1 MSRWRTA
8 CLTLTSSLGSFEG
21 LVLKKIGF
29 VVKKKILALALV
41 ISGAFLLTSCS
52 DNEVADVSLGIFT
65 LKDIKLNSFVDP
77 LVPGVTCHVASIEAN
92 LSLSDPSESAVSC
105 RQTGEI
111 TPEMIARIKKGKTGE
126 VVFEKSKSVFLKTLK
141 IRRIF
146 DEESQTLMY
155 LSYSTRETSGSFK
168 HSLSTIPL
176 WGTAAYVQPQS
187 KSQSV
192 EQNKSSTEQSF

>member
-1 MSRWRTA
+1 MKKTILIVTLSTLGMVSMTA
-8 CLTLTSSLGSFEG
+8 
-21 LVLKKIGF
+21 
-29 VVKKKILALALV
+29 
-41 ISGAFLLTSCS
+41 CS

-92 LSLSDPSESAVSC
+92 LSLSDPSDSAVSC

-168 HSLSTIPL
+168 HSLSTVPL
-176 WGTAAYVQPQS
+176 WGTAAYVVPHP
-187 KSQSV
+187 KTGATHPHDTL
-192 EQNKSSTEQSF
+192 KTQSF